1 MKMKLTQA
9 IVDTELRCPDGRRK
23 IEYADSD
30 GVKGMLIECR
40 LGSDDHTY
48 YLRFR
53 DYSGVTRLSK
63 IGRTKVISLA
73 EARKEAT
80 ARKARIALGED
91 LYGNAKAKKAV
102 PRYADYFLTTY
113 IPYVTLRKRSWKRDK
128 QHFEVRI
135 REGIGQ
141 LKLDQIT
148 RQRIQTLHSAALEEG
163 LAPSSAN
170 GMVRVIRH
178 SLNLALQWG
187 LYPGPNPAARIPL
200 AFEDNKVN
208 NLLSDEQLDGL
219 LKVLRTDKNK
229 TVCGVILFLMATGA
243 RLSEALSA
251 EWKDIS
257 LEKRSFVIR
266 ATNSKSKRLRAV
278 PLNETAME
286 VLLSLPTR
294 DNHEYVFV
302 NSKTDRPYTTI
313 SKQFGR
319 IRKRAKVPF
328 FRIHDARHT
337 YAALLASSGVS
348 LWTISTLLGHQNVST
363 TTRYAHLTTKA
374 LESASNVAALKLSGQ
389 RLTNQEGG
397 AVSQ

>member
-1 MKMKLTQA
+1 
-9 IVDTELRCPDGRRK
+9 
-23 IEYADSD
+23 
-30 GVKGMLIECR
+30 
-40 LGSDDHTY
+40 
-48 YLRFR
+48 
-53 DYSGVTRLSK
+53 
-63 IGRTKVISLA
+63 
-73 EARKEAT
+73 
-80 ARKARIALGED
+80 
-91 LYGNAKAKKAV
+91 
-102 PRYADYFLTTY
+102 
-113 IPYVTLRKRSWKRDK
+113 
-128 QHFEVRI
+128 
-135 REGIGQ
+135 
-141 LKLDQIT
+141 
-148 RQRIQTLHSAALEEG
+148 
-163 LAPSSAN
+163 
-170 GMVRVIRH
+170 
-178 SLNLALQWG
+178 
-187 LYPGPNPAARIPL
+187 
-200 AFEDNKVN
+200 
-208 NLLSDEQLDGL
+208 LDGL

-229 TVCGVILFLMATGA
+229 MVCGVILFLMATGA

-294 DNHEYVFV
+294 DKHEYVFV

-348 LWTISTLLGHQNVST
+348 LWTISTLLGHQNVAT

-389 RLTNQEGG
+389 RLTSQEGG